1 MSQVEAAV
9 HPHMPRLKTTSEAI
23 QALIPAAY
31 TYARGRVLETHERRA
46 GTGLIAMEL
55 PELRMTFADQA
66 GLAHELQ
73 QNLRHGRAFLYQR
86 TEIPVLSECTL
97 VLVHPDR
104 EEELRL
110 PAQVVMV
117 SAGGV
122 GVSLAS
128 GYLTQLDRLEA
139 FAAASPT
146 LHTLVPAPS
155 TATNPETAHEYE
167 HEYEPEQ
174 ATVIPGEPLE
184 AADLDPIQTT
194 WVPEAPSQT
203 HEPLQVPVHAPLP
216 ALDVEPAAASGGV
229 DPDDRPTYIPGDHEL
244 AAAGLPTAAT
254 MGDVLS
260 MPPTAARAPTA
271 AYLEIGAPAPEPMD
285 EASFA
290 DVEQELAAESGR
302 PTQAGAVTE
311 PPPPEAAEA
320 CAEYPDGVEEEELNS
335 DVMTPSG
342 RPVRQELQSENRQER
357 LRSLNAAQQL
367 QVART
372 GELADRIAVERL
384 YGKQVWEALLHNPR
398 LSIPEVARIARK
410 GTVPKPL
417 LEVILDNASW
427 IKADAVRRALLS
439 NPKLSPDAVLKLLR
453 ATPKHELKMIEKGT
467 AYGAAVRESA
477 RKLLRQ

>member
-1 MSQVEAAV
+1 
-9 HPHMPRLKTTSEAI
+9 
-23 QALIPAAY
+23 
-31 TYARGRVLETHERRA
+31 
-46 GTGLIAMEL
+46 MEL

-73 QNLRHGRAFLYQR
+73 QNLRHGRAFLCQR

-97 VLVHPDR
+97 VLVHPER
-104 EEELRL
+104 EDELRL

-117 SAGGV
+117 NAAGV

-128 GYLTQLDRLEA
+128 SYVTQLEQLEA
-139 FAAASPT
+139 FAAPSVRQDT
-146 LHTLVPAPS
+146 FVPEPPS
-155 TATNPETAHEYE
+155 DAEDL
-167 HEYEPEQ
+167 EPEQ
-174 ATVIPGEPLE
+174 ATVIPGEPLVP
-184 AADLDPIQTT
+184 ADLEPEATLTT
-194 WVPEAPSQT
+194 WVPEAPSSSVHLHRSDHDT
-203 HEPLQVPVHAPLP
+203 RPLAADSGSLPPLD
-216 ALDVEPAAASGGV
+216 AN
-229 DPDDRPTYIPGDHEL
+229 DRPTYIPGEPEL
-244 AAAGLPTAAT
+244 AAAGLGAPGPVGATTQPPPAAIT
-254 MGDVLS
+254 V
-260 MPPTAARAPTA
+260 PTA
-271 AYLEIGAPAPEPMD
+271 AYLEIGEPAPEPEPEPAREPAD

-290 DVEQELAAESGR
+290 DVEEELARESLR
-302 PTQAGAVTE
+302 PGAAPE
-311 PPPPEAAEA
+311 PATLPPSAADA
-320 CAEYPDGVEEEELNS
+320 RAADMDALAADDDLPPLEEEELNS

-342 RPVRQELQSENRQER
+342 RPVRPVELQQGNKQER

-367 QVART
+367 KVART

-417 LEVILDNASW
+417 LEIILDNPGW

-439 NPKLSPDAVLKLLR
+439 NPKLSADAVLKLLR

-467 AYGAAVRESA
+467 AYGAAVRDSA